1 MKIDYTMNG
10 LNILLLCGVV
20 ILFTGIC
27 FLVMQNP
34 FRNIKKFRAKDYI
47 LFGVT
52 LAMICAGIVCTVLG
66 IINAIK
72 MF

>member
-47 LFGVT
+47 LFGVI

>member
-34 FRNIKKFRAKDYI
+34 FRNIKKFRVKDYI
-47 LFGVT
+47 LFGVI